1 MRWVWALDDP
11 LTPPCFGWLRFDV
24 SAEARYLGSDF
35 SWSFIGEHLGDGCH
49 VAFSFS
55 RLLVGG
61 AAGGGLP
68 DVDRPRSAIRLLE
81 PPPAGL

>member
-1 MRWVWALDDP
+1 M
-11 LTPPCFGWLRFDV
+11 F
-24 SAEARYLGSDF
+24 
-35 SWSFIGEHLGDGCH
+35 
-49 VAFSFS
+49 FS

-81 PPPAGL
+81 PPPAGHWILKTDTDLAIH